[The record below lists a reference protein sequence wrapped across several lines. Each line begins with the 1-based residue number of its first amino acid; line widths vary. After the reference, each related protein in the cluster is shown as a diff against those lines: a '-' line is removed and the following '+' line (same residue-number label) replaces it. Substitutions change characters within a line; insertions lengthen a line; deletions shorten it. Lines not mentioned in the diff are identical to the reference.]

1 MAMQEV
7 SLNLF
12 QMSVKPKKLFLYEMV
27 ETNPVTQNKVTRFRL
42 AANIAKRLTKTGT
55 PVFSAG
61 ELIFSIQEIP
71 QEHQVNL
78 DIEGTTIVFSVK
90 ARQFEVVDLANVPYG
105 VERFPNKLVD
115 WYCNEEI
122 PNSFHMENV
131 NYRGENIFARLES
144 RLHKAFNINVNEG
157 IMRTTRTFAGIPY
170 LLLDID
176 YRVTWE
182 RSLWEDAKSFVK
194 DVLNRDVYLPDLR
207 TIQAINERFGRVG
220 KKPGV
225 RVQGKNRTGEY
236 EVIEFDYT
244 KNPDAPGTAGEK
256 SQQEYFNSVYG
267 SSMSIKDKRQPLV
280 KVRVTKGFHYGKV
293 NYHVPELLEF
303 ERIPLHLKENQKL
316 MSALTNISKPAPRGR
331 FAQILS
337 FVQGDP
343 FRKTSGFADDD
354 FVKKFLEISPEPVT
368 VFAQVLPPI
377 NIKMENGVFPVSS
390 DSEFLK
396 NIWKR
401 KFHRVPEIK
410 KIILLY
416 DKARET
422 DVLKF
427 YSMLQER
434 AKAQGMILPEPTP
447 IEAEGGLIKDYLNAL
462 GGRVNADIV
471 LTFAPYEEEEFYEAI
486 KEELLIKQEI
496 LSQHISYEK
505 TLDRIAEYERK
516 GNELGIR
523 SILTLIAMQLCAKL
537 GGAPWAFNEPIYDAD
552 SPILGL
558 DVFHEADSVTGG
570 CAVFDPYGEYLFSD
584 AKVTTLKELLFSVL
598 QRYMK
603 KFGKPKKLLI
613 LRDGL
618 NYTQEQQFLLG
629 LKGELET
636 IKKVLSELGISEYIL
651 VMQKEGTR
659 LRMYKKL
666 SSIKV
671 DNPDPGTVVIGKP
684 FEPNEMLMVSQET
697 YQGTVEPVMYKVL
710 VPPSLDMEK
719 VAGAVNKLAR
729 HHWNTYRAIKIP
741 APALHADK
749 ITYLV
754 RRILSRSP
762 TNPDLLD
769 RPFYL

>member
-1 MAMQEV
+1 MQEV

-12 QMSVKPKKLFLYEMV
+12 QINVKPQKLLLYSIV
-27 ETNPVTQNKVTRFRL
+27 ETNPVTQNKTIRFRL
-42 AANIAKRLTKTGT
+42 AANVAKRLTKMGS

-61 ELIFSIQEIP
+61 ELIFSVQEIP
-71 QEHQVNL
+71 PEHQVNL
-78 DIEGTTIVFSVK
+78 DIEGMSVGFSVK
-90 ARQFEVVDLANVPYG
+90 ITQSEVVDLANVPFG
-105 VERFPNKLVD
+105 AERFPNKLVD
-115 WYCNEEI
+115 WYCNEKI

-131 NYRGENIFARLES
+131 NYKGENIFAKLES

-170 LLLDID
+170 ILLDID
-176 YRVTWE
+176 YRITWE
-182 RSLWEDAKSFVK
+182 QSLWESVKFFVK
-194 DVLNRDVYLPDLR
+194 NVLNHDVYLPDQR
-207 TIQAINERFGRVG
+207 TIQAINEKFGRIG
-220 KKPGV
+220 RKPGV
-225 RVQGKNRTGEY
+225 RVQGKNRIGEY

-244 KNPDAPGTAGEK
+244 KNPDTPSTAGEK

-267 SSMSIKDKRQPLV
+267 SSVSIKDKKQPLV
-280 KVRVTKGFHYGKV
+280 KVRVTKGYHYGKV

-303 ERIPLHLKENQKL
+303 ERIPPQFKENLKL

-331 FAQILS
+331 YSQILS

-343 FRKTSGFADDD
+343 FGKESGFADDE
-354 FVKKFLEISPEPVT
+354 FVKQFIEVSREPVA
-368 VFAQVLPPI
+368 VSARVLPPI
-377 NIKMENGVFPVSS
+377 NIKMRDDVFRVSS

-401 KFHRVPEIK
+401 KFHRVPNVK
-410 KIILLY
+410 NVILLY
-416 DKARET
+416 DKARES

-427 YSMLQER
+427 YSMLQRMAETLGMKLPD
-434 AKAQGMILPEPTP
+434 AKPLA
-447 IEAEGGLIKDYLNAL
+447 AEGSLFKDYTNAL
-462 GGRVNADIV
+462 GKHVDADIV
-471 LTFAPYEEEEFYEAI
+471 LTFAPREEEEFYEAI
-486 KEELLIKQEI
+486 KEELLLRQEV

-505 TLDRIAEYERK
+505 TLDMMAEYERR
-516 GNELGIR
+516 GNDLGIR
-523 SILTLIAMQLCAKL
+523 AILTLIAMQLCAKL
-537 GGAPWAFNEPIYDAD
+537 GGAPWAFSEPIYDAD

-584 AKVTTLKELLFSVL
+584 AKITNLEDLLSSVL
-598 QRYMK
+598 RRYIS
-603 KFGKPKKLLI
+603 KFGKPKRLLI

-618 NYTQEQQFLLG
+618 NFTQEQQFLLG
-629 LKGELET
+629 PKGELET
-636 IKKVLSELGISEYIL
+636 IRKVLSELGISDYIL
-651 VMQKEGTR
+651 VMQKEGTS

-666 SSIKV
+666 SPVKV
-671 DNPDPGTVVIGKP
+671 ENPDPGTVIIGKP

-710 VPPSLDMEK
+710 VTPSLDMEK
-719 VAGAVNKLAR
+719 TAIAVNKLAR

-754 RRILSRSP
+754 RRVLGGTP
-762 TNPDLLD
+762 TKPDLLD
-769 RPFYL
+769 KPFYL